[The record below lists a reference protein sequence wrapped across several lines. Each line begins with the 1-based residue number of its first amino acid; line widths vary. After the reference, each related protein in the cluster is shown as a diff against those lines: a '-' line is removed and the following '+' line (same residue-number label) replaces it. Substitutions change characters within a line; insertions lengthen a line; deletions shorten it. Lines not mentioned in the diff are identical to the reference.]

1 MKKENS
7 PKTEYIEMQEFV
19 SSLESDFLEQSDEL
33 LRQKKE
39 LEYKKRKIELILED
53 RNKKRNPNIS
63 MFSPLS
69 TEDMYDSDTI
79 AKKDEIRELETQIHE
94 LEEKWKGMRSK
105 LVSIEQMKKFIRE
118 MESVVA
124 YKDNKNISELTN
136 YSVKLLETQ
145 ELDRNRISRD
155 LHDSTVQSLT
165 SLIHKIEYC
174 SKMIDKDPVCAKLE
188 LQSMIELNKAIINDM
203 REIIYDLRPMALD
216 NLGFIPTI
224 ESHCLHLQRNGKMEV
239 SLVVN
244 GTEKK
249 LPSIVCVT
257 LYRILQEACNNAL
270 KHSGAKHLWIRV
282 SYKEDSVQMSIE
294 DDGKGFD
301 TGKKSSDNELYGFGL
316 STMKERAWLLNGT
329 FSLISEEGSGTK
341 IYVNVP
347 VNYVDADDKYFALQ
361 NKED

>member
-1 MKKENS
+1 MKKEMSTKN
-7 PKTEYIEMQEFV
+7 EYEEMRKFIL
-19 SSLESDFLEQSDEL
+19 SLESDFLEQSDEL
-33 LRQKKE
+33 LKQKKE
-39 LEYKKRKIELILED
+39 LEYKKRKIELILEEQ
-53 RNKKRNPNIS
+53 NKKRNPNIS

-69 TEDMYDSDTI
+69 AEDVYDNDSI
-79 AKKDEIRELETQIHE
+79 SKKDEIKNLETGIHE
-94 LEEKWKGMRSK
+94 LEDKWKKMRQK
-105 LVSIEQMKKFIRE
+105 LVSIEQMKKFTRD
-118 MESVVA
+118 MESAVA

-174 SKMIDKDPVCAKLE
+174 SLMIDKDPVCAKLE

-216 NLGFIPTI
+216 NLGFIATI

-239 SLVVN
+239 SLTVS
-244 GTEKK
+244 GKEQK

-257 LYRILQEACNNAL
+257 LYRILQEACNNAM
-270 KHSGAKHLWIRV
+270 KHSEAKHLWVRV
-282 SYKEDSVQMSIE
+282 NYMEDSVQLSIE
-294 DDGKGFD
+294 DNGKGFD
-301 TGKKSSDNELYGFGL
+301 TEKKSSDNELYGFGL

-329 FSLISEEGSGTK
+329 FSLISEVGSGTK

-347 VNYVDADDKYFALQ
+347 VKYVNSDDESDY
-361 NKED
+361 

>member
-1 MKKENS
+1 MKKEKSTKN
-7 PKTEYIEMQEFV
+7 EYEEMRKFV
-19 SSLESDFLEQSDEL
+19 LSLESDFLEQSDEL
-33 LRQKKE
+33 LKQKKE
-39 LEYKKRKIELILED
+39 LEYKKRKIELILEEQ
-53 RNKKRNPNIS
+53 NKKRNPNIS

-69 TEDMYDSDTI
+69 TEDVYDNDTI
-79 AKKDEIRELETQIHE
+79 LKKDEMKELETGIHE
-94 LEEKWKGMRSK
+94 LEEKWKQMRQK
-105 LVSIEQMKKFIRE
+105 LVSIEQMKKFIRDI
-118 MESVVA
+118 ESVVA

-174 SKMIDKDPVCAKLE
+174 SLMIDKDPVCAKLE

-216 NLGFIPTI
+216 NLGFIATI

-239 SLVVN
+239 SLTVS
-244 GTEKK
+244 GKEQK

-257 LYRILQEACNNAL
+257 LYRILQEACNNAV
-270 KHSGAKHLWIRV
+270 KHSEAKHLWVRV
-282 SYKEDSVQMSIE
+282 NYNEDSVQLSIE
-294 DDGKGFD
+294 DNGKGFD
-301 TGKKSSDNELYGFGL
+301 TDKKSSDNELYGFGL

-347 VNYVDADDKYFALQ
+347 VNYVNSDDESNY
-361 NKED
+361 

>member
-7 PKTEYIEMQEFV
+7 TKTEYEEMKEFIGI
-19 SSLESDFLEQSDEL
+19 LESDFLKQSDEL
-33 LRQKKE
+33 LKQKKE
-39 LEYKKRKIELILED
+39 LEYKKRKLELILEEQ
-53 RNKKRNPNIS
+53 NKKRSPNIS

-69 TEDMYDSDTI
+69 TEDVYESDVVS
-79 AKKDEIRELETQIHE
+79 KKDEIKNLEEQIHE
-94 LEEKWKGMRSK
+94 LEEQWKQMRQK
-105 LVSIEQMKKFIRE
+105 LVSVEKMKKFTRD

-174 SKMIDKDPVCAKLE
+174 SKMIDKDPLCAKLE

-224 ESHCLHLQRNGKMEV
+224 ESHCLHLQRNGRMEV
-239 SLVVN
+239 SLTVS
-244 GTEKK
+244 GKEQK

-257 LYRILQEACNNAL
+257 LYRILQEACNNAV
-270 KHSGAKHLWIRV
+270 KHSDAKHLWVRV
-282 SYKEDSVQMSIE
+282 NYKEDSVQLSIE
-294 DDGKGFD
+294 DNGKGFD
-301 TGKKSSDNELYGFGL
+301 TEKKTSDNELYGFGL

-329 FSLISEEGSGTK
+329 FSLFSEVGSGTK

-347 VNYVDADDKYFALQ
+347 VSYIDSEEKS
-361 NKED
+361 E

>member
-7 PKTEYIEMQEFV
+7 TKTEYKEMQEFI
-19 SSLESDFLEQSDEL
+19 STLESDFLIQSDEL
-33 LRQKKE
+33 LKQKKE
-39 LEYKKRKIELILED
+39 LEYKKRKIELILEEQ
-53 RNKKRNPNIS
+53 NKKRNPNIS

-69 TEDMYDSDTI
+69 TEDVYDADTI
-79 AKKDEIRELETQIHE
+79 SKKDEIKELETGIKE
-94 LEEKWKGMRSK
+94 LEDKWKQMRQK
-105 LVSIEQMKKFIRE
+105 LVSVERMKKFTRDI
-118 MESVVA
+118 ESAVA

-174 SKMIDKDPVCAKLE
+174 SKMIDKDPICAKLE

-239 SLVVN
+239 SLTVS
-244 GTEKK
+244 GKEQK

-257 LYRILQEACNNAL
+257 LYRILQEACTNAM
-270 KHSGAKHLWIRV
+270 KHSGAKHLFVRV
-282 SYKEDSVQMSIE
+282 SYKEDSVQLSVE

-301 TGKKSSDNELYGFGL
+301 TEKKSSDNELYGFGL
-316 STMKERAWLLNGT
+316 STMRERAWLLNGT
-329 FSLISEEGSGTK
+329 FSLISEVGAGTK

-347 VNYVDADDKYFALQ
+347 VNYVTSDDKSDY
-361 NKED
+361 